1 MGFGDI
7 AWVDGLP
14 ECVVGGWEE
23 GFDAPSGARLVG
35 GVDEVKGVL

>member
-14 ECVVGGWEE
+14 ERVVGGWEE
-23 GFDAPSGARLVG
+23 GFDAKGGARLVR
-35 GVDEVKGVL
+35 GVNEVKGVL